1 MTEPDGIENRGGDCR
16 GKARL
21 VAASLKNPEGPG
33 VSFRGGG
40 EGLEVQRLLSGGPDG
55 VNPVDKVLA
64 QGEKTLVQCRHS
76 VSGLKHQVKLG
87 DLRGGP
93 VAKTDP
99 MAIFRGKKKQKCWKQ
114 TTVEVRGEREQ
125 AETGIRVKP
134 GFCQQ
139 GVLAGPKDVVV
150 CVVR

>member
-1 MTEPDGIENRGGDCR
+1 M
-16 GKARL
+16 

-40 EGLEVQRLLSGGPDG
+40 GGLEVQRLLSSGPDG
-55 VNPVDKVLA
+55 VNPVDNVLD

-76 VSGLKHQVKLG
+76 VSGLKHQVKLR

-93 VAKTDP
+93 VAKVDP
-99 MAIFRGKKKQKCWKQ
+99 VAIFRSKEKQKCWKQ
-114 TTVEVRGEREQ
+114 TTVEVRGE

-134 GFCQQ
+134 GFRQQ